1 MDTAN
6 ASGSFLVRESKSS
19 PGSYSLSIRDA
30 QKVSHHKIQKLDGGG
45 YFLLPQFTF
54 ASIPEL
60 IEHYSKH
67 SDGLLKSPCVIKTPQ
82 IADHELAD
90 CEINRKSVSLV
101 KKIGSGKFGEVWQGK
116 LNGSTEVAVKALKPG
131 TMFAH
136 DFLQEALVMNKLR
149 HPQLI
154 HLHAVCTKEDPVYI
168 ITEFMKYGN
177 LLEYLK
183 GDGNTLGFPKLIDIG
198 AQVADGMA
206 YLEENNYIHRDLAA
220 RNVLVGNNYI
230 CKVAD
235 FGLARH
241 IDDNIYE
248 AHAGEKFPTKW
259 TAPEGV
265 MYGRFTVKSDVW
277 SFGILLYEISTHGDT
292 PYPEMTN
299 AQVTEKVQAGY
310 RMPCPSG
317 CSQQLYEIMLECW
330 KDNAALRPT
339 FKILRRELNQF
350 FKYDHDYLDLDDYD
364 LM

>member
-60 IEHYSKH
+60 VAHYSKQP
-67 SDGLLKSPCVIKTPQ
+67 DGLLKNPCVIKKPQ
-82 IADHELAD
+82 VAELTD
-90 CEINRKSVSLV
+90 CEINRKSVRLL
-101 KKIGSGKFGEVWQGK
+101 KKIGSGRFGEVWQGK

-131 TMFAH
+131 TMYGS
-136 DFLQEALVMNKLR
+136 DFLQEAVVMNKLR

-154 HLHAVCTKEDPVYI
+154 HLHAVCTKEDPIYI
-168 ITEFMKYGN
+168 ITEFMKYGS

-183 GDGNTLGFPKLIDIG
+183 GDGRTLAFPQLIDMG
-198 AQVADGMA
+198 AQVAAGMA

-220 RNVLVGNNYI
+220 RNVLVGERCV

-241 IDDNIYE
+241 IDDDIYE

-265 MYGRFTVKSDVW
+265 MYGRFTIKSDVW
-277 SFGILLYEISTHGDT
+277 SFGILLYEISTHGDA
-292 PYPEMTN
+292 PYSGMTN
-299 AQVTEKVQAGY
+299 AQVTEEVQTGY

-317 CSQQLYEIMLECW
+317 CPQQLYDIMLECW
-330 KDNAALRPT
+330 KSDAASRPKFKLLRLELQQL
-339 FKILRRELNQF
+339 FKPARHDYRELE
-350 FKYDHDYLDLDDYD
+350 YS
-364 LM
+364 